1 MNIKFKKHLNK
12 MMFVLYILAVVFSA
26 AGTVTTYAGEDT
38 QQNGPSGWIDF
49 DSSGIYKAKEDAQE
63 RDVSMDD
70 PSWIEKQIIKII
82 KGPGKFLIT
91 IETAFGMN
99 IDQIIYG
106 RVSEK
111 SKSINYFSFELAS
124 GNIYGNIGTYIYNIF
139 RTISLFIL
147 WAIFTTTLVK
157 IMLLTNSGKI
167 RDEFKE
173 SLSRM
178 IVIAI
183 LMYIMPYLFQLIE
196 FIRDILL
203 YLLQGLATDITMD
216 SVGGNYSTQIKNNF
230 NNTLGGSSGGI
241 LAVFETL
248 SDKSWFASIIYDG
261 VAVLSLYYAYQYIL

>member
-1 MNIKFKKHLNK
+1 
-12 MMFVLYILAVVFSA
+12 
-26 AGTVTTYAGEDT
+26 
-38 QQNGPSGWIDF
+38 
-49 DSSGIYKAKEDAQE
+49 
-63 RDVSMDD
+63 
-70 PSWIEKQIIKII
+70 
-82 KGPGKFLIT
+82 
-91 IETAFGMN
+91 MN

-196 FIRDILL
+196 FIRDIL
-203 YLLQGLATDITMD
+203 
-216 SVGGNYSTQIKNNF
+216 
-230 NNTLGGSSGGI
+230 
-241 LAVFETL
+241 
-248 SDKSWFASIIYDG
+248 
-261 VAVLSLYYAYQYIL
+261 

>member
-157 IMLLTNSGKI
+157 IILLTNYGKI
-167 RDEFKE
+167 RDEFK
-173 SLSRM
+173 
-178 IVIAI
+178 
-183 LMYIMPYLFQLIE
+183 
-196 FIRDILL
+196 
-203 YLLQGLATDITMD
+203 
-216 SVGGNYSTQIKNNF
+216 
-230 NNTLGGSSGGI
+230 
-241 LAVFETL
+241 
-248 SDKSWFASIIYDG
+248 
-261 VAVLSLYYAYQYIL
+261 